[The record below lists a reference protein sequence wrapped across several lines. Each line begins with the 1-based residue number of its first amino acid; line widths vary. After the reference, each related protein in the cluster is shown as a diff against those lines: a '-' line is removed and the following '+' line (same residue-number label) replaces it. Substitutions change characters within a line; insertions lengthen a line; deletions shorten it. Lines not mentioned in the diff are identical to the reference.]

1 MVPQAVLLLHNAV
14 HMQASKEPWP
24 GQVDHMV
31 DYVAGQLAP
40 SVALAA
46 LRQGGVTITR
56 KELLEKVCDGG
67 IARRSA
73 EEKKQVEKY
82 ENARK
87 IGKATILSAIK
98 AASLQ
103 KDDPDVLLLTQQ
115 WKSVAETLLVGVTY
129 NDIFAAE
136 AEIIE
141 LAKKMMDALVR
152 VRRIGRTRPATEMQ
166 Q

>member
-1 MVPQAVLLLHNAV
+1 
-14 HMQASKEPWP
+14 MQANKDTWP

-56 KELLEKVCDGG
+56 KELLKKVSDGG
-67 IARRSA
+67 IARRST

-87 IGKATILSAIK
+87 IGKATILDAIS
-98 AASLQ
+98 AASLGH
-103 KDDPDVLLLTQQ
+103 DNPDVVLLTQQ
-115 WKSVAETLLVGVTY
+115 WKSVGETLLLGVTY

-136 AEIIE
+136 AAIIE
-141 LAKKMMDALVR
+141 LAKEMMDALAR
-152 VRRIGRTRPATEMQ
+152 VRRLGRKRPAMEMQ